1 MSILGDWRIFR
12 KHGDQLPD
20 NFGVSW
26 VSGVYGPETIA
37 HVQGAWQLYEHSGN
51 TTFLQ
56 QAYTFYKHLF
66 WDGIGGRHWLYAYDS
81 GGNNGD
87 KTMIFLYHLHSALS
101 EQDGGCAGLPRGRG
115 ALE

>member
-1 MSILGDWRIFR
+1 MSILGDGRIFR

-51 TTFLQ
+51 TTFLR
-56 QAYTFYKHLF
+56 QAYTFYKQLF

-81 GGNNGD
+81 GGNNEN
-87 KTMIFLYHLHSALS
+87 KTKQLYFHSV
-101 EQDGGCAGLPRGRG
+101 
-115 ALE
+115 

>member
-1 MSILGDWRIFR
+1 MGDGRILR

-51 TTFLQ
+51 TTFLR
-56 QAYTFYKHLF
+56 QAYTFYKQLF

-81 GGNNGD
+81 GGNNEN
-87 KTMIFLYHLHSALS
+87 KTIVFSFCLIHSALS
-101 EQDGGCAGLPRGRG
+101 EQDGGSAGLPRGRC